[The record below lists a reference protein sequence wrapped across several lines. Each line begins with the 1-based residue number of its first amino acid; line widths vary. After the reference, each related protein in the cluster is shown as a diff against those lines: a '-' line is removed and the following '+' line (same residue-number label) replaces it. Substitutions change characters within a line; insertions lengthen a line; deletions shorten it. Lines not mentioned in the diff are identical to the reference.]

1 MKRAV
6 SLFLS
11 IIIILSVF
19 SVVPFA
25 SFAEEAEYSNEDYEY
40 KVLADGTAEIGEY
53 WGDVETL
60 VIPSTIDGYKVTII
74 GNYAFSYC
82 NFSSVAI
89 PDSVTSIGDEAFEG
103 CDSLTTISIPNSV
116 TNIGRHAFS
125 ECYNLES
132 VNIPNSVTS
141 IGDYAFSGC
150 ESLASVTIG
159 NSVTSIGDY
168 AFWCCNNLTS
178 ITIPDSVTSIGDC
191 AFSFCESLASVTIAN
206 SVTSIGEMAF
216 SGCESLTSINIP
228 DSVTSIGDYAFSGCE
243 YLSTIN
249 IPNSVTNI
257 GGYAFLD
264 TPWYDGLPNGFNY
277 INNILI
283 RYNGNVPFSNGHIN
297 IENGTV
303 SIVGG
308 AFSDCEYLSTINI
321 PNSVTSIGNYA
332 FSYCEYLETITIPD
346 SVTSIGDFA
355 FYDCNLTSI
364 NLPNSVTSIGDGTFY
379 GCDKLTSVTMGN
391 SVTSIGNEAF
401 GYCYSLISINIPNS
415 VTSIGDCAF
424 EGCDN
429 LTLYVYEDSCAH
441 KYAQEYEIPYVII
454 GDGNISFIDKGMRV
468 YSDSNNLSVDKGKT
482 IKIGVGVID
491 SGEEA
496 NDVSQVT
503 FSIADTSVVK
513 PLESKIVDNVF
524 FVEFEA
530 LKCGTTSVTFS
541 DSLTGFTAEI
551 PVTVYSADSSAFTLN
566 SIEDSFDGYQ
576 LTSIA
581 KTCGLSVDN
590 YNYSVDEDTGEATL
604 SFDAY
609 NSSFTYGAVEVY
621 NANGKL
627 VNAAILDKY
636 SYNSTSMKSIFY
648 DNFCYLLGDVY
659 EGNLFSPTYYRSQ
672 IRSKKTSVSVV
683 IPEGGYIHITLDAY
697 TSPVVNIANS
707 IDLLLQTG
715 ELAGDLNG
723 YKAQEKEFVTA
734 LTDKVVEDILI
745 DAVDPAKT
753 AKKLFKN
760 IAKDTF
766 MTKET
771 LGNFV
776 DTYSKNFYEVTHSFD
791 LVTDLAK
798 GFAFGTAEEI
808 LLSFTGGYKYLFE
821 AFFTTG
827 KITELMVQY
836 QDMIDSKDSGTV
848 TIQNQIGPKRT
859 NSDVTVECKTNFTDD
874 TALKVFQ
881 VTPDSD
887 LLNNIKESDPTG
899 YDILRKSLSYTYN
912 ISMIKNG
919 EETQPQEEVTV
930 YIPIPEELKTFSVRG
945 EVKIYRME
953 EDGTLTDMNAKVE
966 GEYLV
971 FNTTHF
977 SLYSIVGVGASD
989 GVISDMLDYTFET
1002 HEDGTATL
1010 IKYNGT
1016 DTEIAI
1022 PNMYDGYVVTA
1033 IASGAFD
1040 DNNIA
1045 MVEIPDSVSEIADD
1059 VFEDLNCTIGVYADS
1074 YAYEYVVA
1082 NELKYV
1088 VVDALMDTLLGDVD
1102 GDGKVSIVD
1111 ATCIQRHLAEI
1122 EILTEEQL
1130 VRADTYKDSK
1140 ITILDATQIQ
1150 RYLANFIDTL

>member
-19 SVVPFA
+19 SVVPFSVSA
-25 SFAEEAEYSNEDYEY
+25 VENEVGVTNATCGDYKYS
-40 KVLADGTAEIGEY
+40 VLEDGTAEITDYTGSASE
-53 WGDVETL
+53 L
-60 VIPSTIDGYKVTII
+60 IIPATIDGYKVTII

-82 NFSSVAI
+82 NFSSVDI
-89 PDSVTSIGDEAFEG
+89 PDSVTSIGYMAFGG
-103 CDSLTTISIPNSV
+103 CESLGSID
-116 TNIGRHAFS
+116 
-125 ECYNLES
+125 
-132 VNIPNSVTS
+132 IPSSVTS
-141 IGDYAFSGC
+141 IGDTLFVAC
-150 ESLASVTIG
+150 ISLV
-159 NSVTSIGDY
+159 
-168 AFWCCNNLTS
+168 
-178 ITIPDSVTSIGDC
+178 
-191 AFSFCESLASVTIAN
+191 
-206 SVTSIGEMAF
+206 
-216 SGCESLTSINIP
+216 SINIP
-228 DSVTSIGDYAFSGCE
+228 DSITSIPYGTFLGCTALASVNLPESVEQIGDLAFAQCTNLTEITTPDSVKTIGVGAFAVCTN
-243 YLSTIN
+243 LKSIN
-249 IPNSVTNI
+249 IPASVISIGENS
-257 GGYAFLD
+257 
-264 TPWYDGLPNGFNY
+264 DGLSYTNDVFGLCENLEHITVDKNNKNY
-277 INNILI
+277 DSRGNCNAIIDTATDTLI
-283 RYNGNVPFSNGHIN
+283 AGCRNTVIPDDVIS
-297 IENGTV
+297 IETRAFRGQTKLY
-303 SIVGG
+303 SI
-308 AFSDCEYLSTINI
+308 Y
-321 PNSVTSIGNYA
+321 
-332 FSYCEYLETITIPD
+332 IPD
-346 SVTSIGDFA
+346 SV
-355 FYDCNLTSI
+355 
-364 NLPNSVTSIGDGTFY
+364 VSIGDG
-379 GCDKLTSVTMGN
+379 
-391 SVTSIGNEAF
+391 AF
-401 GYCYSLISINIPNS
+401 
-415 VTSIGDCAF
+415 VQ
-424 EGCDN
+424 CDN
-429 LTLYVYEDSCAH
+429 LVLKVCEDSCAH

-576 LTSIA
+576 MTSIA
-581 KTCGLSVDN
+581 KLCGLSVDN

-604 SFDAY
+604 NFDAY

-621 NANGKL
+621 NANCRL
-627 VNAAILDKY
+627 VDAAILDKY

-734 LTDKVVEDILI
+734 LTDKVVEDILV

-760 IAKDTF
+760 ITKDTF

-859 NSDVTVECKTNFTDD
+859 NSDITVECKTNFTDD
-874 TALKVFQ
+874 IALKVFQ

-887 LLNNIKESDPTG
+887 LLNNIKKSDPAG
-899 YDILRKSLSYTYN
+899 YDVIRNSLSYTYN

-953 EDGTLTDMNAKVE
+953 EDGSLTDMNAKVE

-1010 IKYNGT
+1010 LKYNGT

-1040 DNNIA
+1040 DSNIT
-1045 MVEIPDSVSEIADD
+1045 MVEIPDSISEIADG
-1059 VFEDLNCTIGVYADS
+1059 VFEELNCTIGVYADS

-1088 VVDALMDTLLGDVD
+1088 VVDEEEQMILGDAN
-1102 GDGKVSIVD
+1102 GDGKVTIID
-1111 ATCIQRHLAEI
+1111 ATYIQRHLAEI

-1130 VRADTYKDSK
+1130 VSADTYKDGK

-1150 RYLANFIDTL
+1150 RYLADFIDTL